1 MFTRIATATLPMFLL
16 LQPTAPARAA
26 EAPRFASPAVSSVDD
41 AATLLQKVQQAL
53 AKSAPKS
60 TYVTAGGSGYTYTNN
75 AKQSYWIKYYTGQ
88 FDLAGRNGTE
98 TIVRS
103 TDPVK
108 DKGTTEAHKFSATG
122 PWPDQVS
129 FWTMPF
135 AFLAGAGS
143 NQATVTMETVQ
154 GTAYQVVTFTPPMG
168 QPVSGYI
175 TSKNVLDRIRT
186 TYDDPA
192 RGKIQVEVFFDDW
205 GDFNGVKYPRMIVRH
220 DNHQL
225 TRILIIKGARGKAG
239 A

>member
-1 MFTRIATATLPMFLL
+1 MFTRIATATLPVFLL
-16 LQPTAPARAA
+16 LHPTAQVRAA

-60 TYVTAGGSGYTYTNN
+60 IHITAAGSGYTYPDNT
-75 AKQSYWIKYYTGQ
+75 KQSYWIKYYTGRI
-88 FDLAGRNGTE
+88 DLAAHSGDE

-108 DKGTTEAHKFSATG
+108 DKGTTEDRKFGGTG
-122 PWPDQVS
+122 PWSDQVS

-135 AFLAGAGS
+135 AFLSGAGS

-154 GTAYQVVTFTPPMG
+154 GTPYQVVTFTPPMG

-186 TYDDPA
+186 SYDDPSG
-192 RGKIQVEVFFDDW
+192 GKVDVEVFFDDW
-205 GDFNGVKYPRMIVRH
+205 GDFSGLKYPRMIIRH

-225 TRILIIKGARGKAG
+225 ARVLIVKAVTSVAG

>member
-88 FDLAGRNGTE
+88 FDLAAHTGSE

-108 DKGTTEAHKFSATG
+108 DKGKTEAHKFSATG

-168 QPVSGYI
+168 QRVSGYI

-186 TYDDPA
+186 SYDDPSG
-192 RGKIQVEVFFDDW
+192 GKVDVEVFFDDW
-205 GDFNGVKYPRMIVRH
+205 GDFKGVMFPHMIVRH

-225 TRILIIKGARGKAG
+225 TRVLIIKGITAKTGT
-239 A
+239 